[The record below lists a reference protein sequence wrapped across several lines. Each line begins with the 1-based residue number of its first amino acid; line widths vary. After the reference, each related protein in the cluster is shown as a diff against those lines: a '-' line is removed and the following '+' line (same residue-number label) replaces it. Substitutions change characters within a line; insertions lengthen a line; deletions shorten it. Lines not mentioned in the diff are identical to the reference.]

1 MDTYIKK
8 DFDKVCKNWKIFEK
22 TYWGGGC
29 YNSFNENGTNLQ
41 LFKNRDIVAERY
53 KLKKQITSYSPSTRN
68 YIKKNLIDA
77 MVVDGDIL
85 EDKVN
90 KEVDKLERLKKRKA
104 TEKEIDKA
112 TKNATEEQFS
122 QLGSF
127 SSGFFNYGRDHTEY
141 YLDTDGNTISIFSI
155 PSVNDENLF
164 NDIETSG
171 YKEIEPLYNLKDKT
185 FIKVIPRRRRC

>member
-1 MDTYIKK
+1 MDTYIKE
-8 DFDKVCKNWKIFEK
+8 DFDKVCKNWKIFEW
-22 TYWGGGC
+22 TYWGRGC
-29 YNSFNENGTNLQ
+29 YTETDGTELQ

-53 KLKKQITSYSPSTRN
+53 KLKKQIASYSPSTRN

-90 KEVDKLERLKKRKA
+90 KEVDKLERLKKREA
-104 TEKEIDKA
+104 TDKEIDKA
-112 TKNATEEQFS
+112 TKKGIAEQFS

-141 YLDTDGNTISIFSI
+141 YLDTDGNIVSIFSVS
-155 PSVNDENLF
+155 SVSGGNLL
-164 NDIETSG
+164 NDILTSG
-171 YKEIEPLYNLKDKT
+171 YKEIEPLYNLGDKT
-185 FIKVIPRRRRC
+185 FIKVIPRRRRY